1 MTKFVELSVSGNSQ
15 VKSVLIN
22 IDQIVAVEKFD
33 RIYRIITTSI
43 KPGAHGSMALSF
55 DVSADEFEEKVR
67 PAIEALNRTS
77 FTECH
82 A

>member
-1 MTKFVELSVSGNSQ
+1 MTKFVELSVRGSSEI
-15 VKSVLIN
+15 KSVLIN

-43 KPGAHGSMALSF
+43 KPGTHGSMALSF
-55 DVSADEFEEKVR
+55 DVSADEFDEKVR
-67 PAIEALNRTS
+67 PAIEAMNMTS

>member
-22 IDQIVAVEKFD
+22 IEQIVAVENFD
-33 RIYRIITTSI
+33 RMYRIITTSI

-55 DVSADEFEEKVR
+55 DVSADEFDKKVR
-67 PAIEALNRTS
+67 PAIEAMNMTS
-77 FTECH
+77 FTGAH
-82 A
+82 V

>member
-22 IDQIVAVEKFD
+22 IDQIVAVENFD

-55 DVSADEFEEKVR
+55 DVSAEEFDEKVR

-77 FTECH
+77 FTEC
-82 A
+82 

>member
-1 MTKFVELSVSGNSQ
+1 MTKFVELSVRGSSEI
-15 VKSVLIN
+15 KSVLIN
-22 IDQIVAVEKFD
+22 IEQIVAAEKFD

-55 DVSADEFEEKVR
+55 DVSADEFDEKVR
-67 PAIEALNRTS
+67 PAIEAMNMTN

>member
-1 MTKFVELSVSGNSQ
+1 MTKFVELSVSGNNQ

-33 RIYRIITTSI
+33 HMYRIITTSI

-55 DVSADEFEEKVR
+55 DVSAEEFDEKVR

-77 FTECH
+77 FTEC
-82 A
+82 

>member
-22 IDQIVAVEKFD
+22 IEQIVAVENFD
-33 RIYRIITTSI
+33 RMYRIITTSI

-55 DVSADEFEEKVR
+55 DVSADEFEKKAR

-77 FTECH
+77 FAEC
-82 A
+82 